1 MKGGVMVTQSEIDEG
16 MLNHVVES
24 LLGKIRTNLDIS
36 MQVLEAVRN
45 EQSVQLRKTMQNNQ
59 NKFMS
64 SLFAASQPQVIWPEF
79 IRQSGENFRTFLEFQ
94 RHSYLMMELS
104 WRLPMFCM
112 LSPEDFIREVRKILP
127 NEEDQII
134 QVLRELENRLDS
146 VQHSS
151 LTTH

>member
-1 MKGGVMVTQSEIDEG
+1 METQSEIDEVV
-16 MLNHVVES
+16 LSNVVES
-24 LLGKIRTNLDIS
+24 LLGKIRINLDIS

-45 EQSVQLRKTMQNNQ
+45 EQSVQLRKTMQDNQ

-146 VQHSS
+146 VQNSL
-151 LTTH
+151 LTTY

>member
-1 MKGGVMVTQSEIDEG
+1 METQSEIDEVV
-16 MLNHVVES
+16 LSNVVES

-45 EQSVQLRKTMQNNQ
+45 EQSVQLRKTMQDNQ

-112 LSPEDFIREVRKILP
+112 LSPEDFIREVHKILP

-146 VQHSS
+146 LPNSS

>member
-24 LLGKIRTNLDIS
+24 LLGKIRINLDIS

-45 EQSVQLRKTMQNNQ
+45 EQSVQLRNTMQENQ
-59 NKFMS
+59 NKSMS
-64 SLFAASQPQVIWPEF
+64 SLSATGQPQMIWTEL
-79 IRQSGENFRTFLEFQ
+79 IQQSGENFRAFLEFQ
-94 RHSYLMMELS
+94 RHTYLMMELS

-127 NEEDQII
+127 YEQEQII
-134 QVLRELENRLDS
+134 QVLQELEKRLDGAPEN
-146 VQHSS
+146 
-151 LTTH
+151 

>member
-1 MKGGVMVTQSEIDEG
+1 

-45 EQSVQLRKTMQNNQ
+45 EQSVQLRKTMQDNQ

-64 SLFAASQPQVIWPEF
+64 SLFAASQPQVIWLEF
-79 IRQSGENFRTFLEFQ
+79 IRQSGENFRTLLELQ
-94 RHSYLMMELS
+94 RHSCLMVELS
-104 WRLPMFCM
+104 WRQPMFCM
-112 LSPEDFIREVRKILP
+112 LSPKDFIREVRKILP

-146 VQHSS
+146 IQHSS

>member
-1 MKGGVMVTQSEIDEG
+1 METQSEIDEVV
-16 MLNHVVES
+16 LINVVES

-45 EQSVQLRKTMQNNQ
+45 EQNVQLRKTMQDNQ

-64 SLFAASQPQVIWPEF
+64 SLSAACQPQMIWPDF

-94 RHSYLMMELS
+94 RHTYLMMELS

-127 NEEDQII
+127 NE
-134 QVLRELENRLDS
+134 
-146 VQHSS
+146 
-151 LTTH
+151 

>member
-1 MKGGVMVTQSEIDEG
+1 METQSEIDEVV
-16 MLNHVVES
+16 LSNVVES

-45 EQSVQLRKTMQNNQ
+45 EQNVQLRKTMQDNQ

-64 SLFAASQPQVIWPEF
+64 SLFAASQPRMIWPEF

-112 LSPEDFIREVRKILP
+112 LSPEDFIREVCKILP

-134 QVLRELENRLDS
+134 KVLRELEKRLDS
-146 VQHSS
+146 IQHSS

>member
-1 MKGGVMVTQSEIDEG
+1 METQSEIDEVV
-16 MLNHVVES
+16 LSNVVES
-24 LLGKIRTNLDIS
+24 LLGKISTNLDIS

-45 EQSVQLRKTMQNNQ
+45 EQSVQLRKTMQDNQ

-79 IRQSGENFRTFLEFQ
+79 IRQSGENFRKFLEFQ

>member
-1 MKGGVMVTQSEIDEG
+1 METQSEIDEVV
-16 MLNHVVES
+16 LSNVVES
-24 LLGKIRTNLDIS
+24 LLGKIRINLDIS

-45 EQSVQLRKTMQNNQ
+45 EQSVQLRKTMQDNQ

-79 IRQSGENFRTFLEFQ
+79 IQQSGENFRTFLEFQ

-134 QVLRELENRLDS
+134 QVLQELENRLDS
-146 VQHSS
+146 IQHSS

>member
-1 MKGGVMVTQSEIDEG
+1 METQSEIDEVV
-16 MLNHVVES
+16 LSNVVES
-24 LLGKIRTNLDIS
+24 LLGKISTNLDIS

-45 EQSVQLRKTMQNNQ
+45 EQSVQLRKTMQDNQ

-79 IRQSGENFRTFLEFQ
+79 IQQSGENFRTFLEFQ

-146 VQHSS
+146 VQHGS

>member
-1 MKGGVMVTQSEIDEG
+1 METQSEIDEVV
-16 MLNHVVES
+16 LSNVVES
-24 LLGKIRTNLDIS
+24 LLGKISTNLDIS

-45 EQSVQLRKTMQNNQ
+45 EQSVQLRKTMQDNQ

-146 VQHSS
+146 IQHSS

>member
-1 MKGGVMVTQSEIDEG
+1 METQSEIDEVV
-16 MLNHVVES
+16 LSNVVES
-24 LLGKIRTNLDIS
+24 LLGKIRINLDIS

-127 NEEDQII
+127 YEQEQII

-146 VQHSS
+146 VQHGS

>member
-1 MKGGVMVTQSEIDEG
+1 METQSEIDEVV
-16 MLNHVVES
+16 LSNVVES
-24 LLGKIRTNLDIS
+24 LLGKIRINLDIS

-45 EQSVQLRKTMQNNQ
+45 EQSVQLRKTMQDNQ

-64 SLFAASQPQVIWPEF
+64 SLFAASQPQVIWLEF
-79 IRQSGENFRTFLEFQ
+79 IRQSGENFRTLLELQ
-94 RHSYLMMELS
+94 RHSCLMVELS